1 MRTGNGGSAM
11 RLLAVVVCLLW
22 IPWMAGAQTPAGS
35 DNPKP
40 VVANG
45 GVLHTLLAPPVI
57 GQPYSAVQV
66 RHISQRLADG
76 TTIAH
81 HGHHSVARDSQ
92 GRVRVERRMARGQNG
107 APDVVMVFV
116 MDPVAH
122 TFETWVQGQEGAA
135 KTALVV
141 KLSAGQQQ
149 QRRQQVPPRAAK
161 VPDRPQAIVTTE
173 DLGTDAVQ
181 GLPVTVSKTTT
192 ILPAGTVGND
202 APITRTHE
210 TWTSP
215 DLQLVMKEQWEDP
228 RSGEITVELEDLSR
242 AEPDPALFHAPAGY
256 AVKDTLQSLKDL
268 EQKLNDAQN

>member
-1 MRTGNGGSAM
+1 
-11 RLLAVVVCLLW
+11 
-22 IPWMAGAQTPAGS
+22 
-35 DNPKP
+35 
-40 VVANG
+40 
-45 GVLHTLLAPPVI
+45 
-57 GQPYSAVQV
+57 
-66 RHISQRLADG
+66 
-76 TTIAH
+76 
-81 HGHHSVARDSQ
+81 
-92 GRVRVERRMARGQNG
+92 MARGQNG
-107 APDVVMVFV
+107 VPDVVMVFV
-116 MDPVAH
+116 VDPVAH

-141 KLSAGQQQ
+141 KLPAGQQQ
-149 QRRQQVPPRAAK
+149 QRRQQFPPRAAK

-173 DLGTDAVQ
+173 DLGTEAVE